1 MDIEIRSNETKGTP
15 RERVKMR
22 WLTGFWL
29 VSWAIWGPSVQA
41 EVLYEKDD
49 VQLRGTARIVTPDAA
64 TCHVLE
70 ESHTEARY
78 EEIKGK
84 DGQPLHVW
92 ELEYSAHN
100 QTGKA
105 LSYLRADFEIESA
118 YPPCTNWTGEG
129 PGHGA
134 TGGPYSGGVFWGDH
148 AKTLSAPYGM
158 GAGEVMQEVLYLAV
172 FHTDEPSFERWST
185 HFTFGEAAQPARR
198 PDAPAGNPGSSSG
211 GPDSASASA
220 IPPEVRLDKYL
231 LEAEMLSEE
240 NDPKGALEA
249 LDRIAALQKEHNLE
263 LPEEYPFQYAQAAL
277 SAGAYEAAIESV
289 NRYLS
294 VAGRG
299 GEHYRE
305 ALAVLVKSERGLRA
319 PADAVGRTARRADAS
334 GGERV
339 QPRARERLP
348 YEPEMVEIPGGSFR
362 MGCVSGR
369 DCNDAEHPVHE
380 VRVERFELSKY
391 EVTFEEYD
399 RFTAA
404 TGREPV
410 DNEGWGRGRRP
421 VIRVSWEDA
430 VAYTKWL
437 SGQTGER
444 YRLPSEAEWEYAA
457 RAGSVTA
464 YSWGNE
470 IGRNRANCDGC
481 GSQWD
486 NRQTAPVGSFSPN
499 GWGLHD
505 LHGNVWEWVQDC
517 WNRSYQGAPTNGS
530 AWESGDCSRRVLR
543 GGSWF
548 FDPRILRSAYRG
560 RLTASSRLRIIGF
573 RVART
578 ITP

>member
-1 MDIEIRSNETKGTP
+1 MDIEIRSNATKGTP
-15 RERVKMR
+15 RNRGKGL
-22 WLTGFWL
+22 WLAGLWV
-29 VSWAIWGPSVQA
+29 VSGVFWGPTARA
-41 EVLYEKDD
+41 EILHDEEGI
-49 VQLRGTARIVTPDAA
+49 QLRGTVRIVARNAA

-84 DGQPLHVW
+84 DGHPLHVW

-105 LSYLRADFEIESA
+105 LSYLRADFVIESA

-185 HFTFGEAAQPARR
+185 HFTFGEPDPSARR
-198 PDAPAGNPGSSSG
+198 PDAPTGNAAPSSG

-220 IPPEVRLDKYL
+220 IPPEVRLDEYL

-240 NDPKGALEA
+240 NDPEGALA
-249 LDRIAALQKEHNLE
+249 VLDRIAALQKEHNLE
-263 LPEEYPFQYAQAAL
+263 LPEEYPFQYAQTALAAG
-277 SAGAYEAAIESV
+277 SYQAAIESV

-299 GEHYRE
+299 GKHYRE
-305 ALAVLVKSERGLRA
+305 ALAVLVKSKRGLRA
-319 PADAVGRTARRADAS
+319 PADAVGRTARRTDAS
-334 GGERV
+334 GGQRV

-369 DCNDAEHPVHE
+369 YCQDDEQPVHE
-380 VRVERFELSKY
+380 VQVESFELGKY

-404 TGREPV
+404 TGRERASDV
-410 DNEGWGRGRRP
+410 GWGRGRLP
-421 VIRVSWEDA
+421 VIFVSWEDA
-430 VAYTKWL
+430 VAYTRWL
-437 SGQTGER
+437 SEQTGER

-457 RAGSVTA
+457 RAGSVTV

-470 IGRNRANCDGC
+470 IGSNRAHCFGC

-486 NRQTAPVGSFSPN
+486 GEQTAPVGSFDPN

-505 LHGNVWEWVQDC
+505 LHGSVWEWVQDC
-517 WNRSYQGAPTNGS
+517 WNEDYYGSPKDGS
-530 AWESGDCSRRVLR
+530 AWESGDCSQRVLR
-543 GGSWF
+543 GGSWVNF
-548 FDPRILRSAYRG
+548 PRLLRSALRF
-560 RLTASSRLRIIGF
+560 RIASTFRSLIIGL